1 MDRRSN
7 VKGISTSR
15 LRQALVRGYEQ
26 VSAWANV
33 LDRINVFP
41 VADGDTGRNLV
52 VSLAPIRRT
61 DLDVGALINAL
72 LMCARGNSGNI
83 GARFFEGFLSSGHEA
98 TSGPEGRRALRERV
112 RQGRELAWTSVSDPL
127 PGTMLSLF
135 DALESALEQLEP
147 QSANDGAWVAQV
159 LGRLEQA
166 VHDTPQQLPVL
177 KQAGVVDA
185 GALGMF
191 LFFDGFIQALAGGE
205 RQVTDVARLF
215 PEMVAYAPGMEPTP
229 ETGFCVDAVLHTRDL
244 QEDALARVLEQGSA
258 AVSFCQGEYVKVHL
272 HTDDRARVRQELEQI
287 GDVVRWAW
295 DDLDAQTRSFSRPAV
310 QQALH
315 IMTDAAGSITQEDAE
330 RLGITLLHSYV
341 SIADLS
347 IPESHLQPPDLYR
360 AMSQATPVST
370 AQASDHE
377 RHLHYD
383 KVLALYPRVL
393 YLCVG
398 SVFTGNYEAVTR
410 WKRQHDPE
418 DRMTVVDTAAASGK
432 LGIIALATAR
442 QATTVSSAEAV
453 LAFARQAVETAQ
465 EFVFLDK
472 LQFLAAGGRL
482 SKTSAF
488 FGDLLH
494 MKPVVSPS
502 AEGAKK
508 VAVVRN
514 TKDQIAFAME
524 RLEEILQGEDAGL
537 IMLQYTDNQ
546 SFLRQRLLPMMGARF
561 PAAEILLQPMS
572 LTSGAHMGPGTWGL
586 AVLPEIA

>member
-1 MDRRSN
+1 MKESGFHR
-7 VKGISTSR
+7 
-15 LRQALVRGYEQ
+15 ALVRGYEQ

-83 GARFFEGFLSSGHEA
+83 GARFFEGFLSSGQEA

-147 QSANDGAWVAQV
+147 QSADDGAWVEQV

-166 VHDTPQQLPVL
+166 VRDTPQQLPVL
-177 KQAGVVDA
+177 AQAGVVDA

-244 QEDALARVLEQGSA
+244 QEDALARLLEQGSA

-272 HTDDRARVRQELEQI
+272 HTDDRARVREELEQI

-418 DRMTVVDTAAASGK
+418 ERMTVVDTAAASGK

-442 QATTVSSAEAV
+442 QATTASSAEAV
-453 LAFARQAVETAQ
+453 LAFARQAVEAAQ

-494 MKPVVSPS
+494 MKPVVSPT

-514 TKDQIAFAME
+514 TKDQISFAME
-524 RLEEILQGEDAGL
+524 RLEEILQGKDAGL
-537 IMLQYTDNQ
+537 IMLQYTDNL
-546 SFLRQRLLPMMGARF
+546 SFLQQRLLPMMEARF

-572 LTSGAHMGPGTWGL
+572 LTSGAHMGPGTWGV
-586 AVLPEIA
+586 AVLPEIC